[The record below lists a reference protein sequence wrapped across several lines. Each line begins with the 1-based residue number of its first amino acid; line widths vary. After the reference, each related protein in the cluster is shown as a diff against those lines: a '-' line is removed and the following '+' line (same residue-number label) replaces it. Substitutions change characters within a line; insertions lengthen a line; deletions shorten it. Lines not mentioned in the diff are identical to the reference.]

1 MNPAPQR
8 DIVAFLSSSACS
20 VEILVHRVLLSVIF
34 LPFAFLV
41 FPFLTFHIGVSL
53 VNVNLS
59 DDWRQWRHLA
69 AKPEFV
75 FLTDAQEIALATALV
90 LLMVLLSAARYR
102 RSLRQLENPV
112 PGERRYREPKG
123 NRGLALK
130 MRIAILWSRV
140 ALQATPPPEVFW
152 FPNSAVLAQAM
163 TRSGHPEIAVSTG
176 LWERIEDSESIAD
189 LILLHELAH
198 LAYGDPDTFRSLS
211 ALLSAVTRCV
221 MLLLRVL
228 IVTIGFLLVQQA
240 VVSYRANPQQ
250 GFILRQEVAVAGIGL
265 IALSLCPVTAAM
277 LRRYIGLI
285 VSLIEL
291 RADACAA
298 QWAGGLERFVKV
310 LSNHPMVHKSTLTD
324 RARSLFSLDLTHLS
338 ETERLEILSDPSR
351 ILTPKVQYFAFS
363 LVLVLLLPLN
373 GLTPLF
379 EGGVVD
385 LAAVITVAAAL
396 MMALTAMLVLAGR
409 VTNWISPARLLAL
422 SACATGFTA
431 ACQINL
437 YTFVYS
443 LSTSAVE
450 IGLGR
455 PSLSE
460 NGSSLSVANF
470 LSVMGYAFVDIRN
483 QLTNIW
489 SRGWIALSVVITM
502 AAFTGLLVAARNVR
516 GLGGVRSW
524 LPAIASIASGVG
536 VLLDGYDQWRS
547 FVIEDTLFGR
557 VFAGW
562 ASVTHRLPGIR
573 FTLGPCLAL
582 AVVLILRVLGLAGH
596 NIQKARR
603 AVAVE

>member
-1 MNPAPQR
+1 
-8 DIVAFLSSSACS
+8 
-20 VEILVHRVLLSVIF
+20 
-34 LPFAFLV
+34 
-41 FPFLTFHIGVSL
+41 
-53 VNVNLS
+53 
-59 DDWRQWRHLA
+59 
-69 AKPEFV
+69 
-75 FLTDAQEIALATALV
+75 
-90 LLMVLLSAARYR
+90 
-102 RSLRQLENPV
+102 
-112 PGERRYREPKG
+112 
-123 NRGLALK
+123 
-130 MRIAILWSRV
+130 
-140 ALQATPPPEVFW
+140 
-152 FPNSAVLAQAM
+152 
-163 TRSGHPEIAVSTG
+163 
-176 LWERIEDSESIAD
+176 
-189 LILLHELAH
+189 
-198 LAYGDPDTFRSLS
+198 
-211 ALLSAVTRCV
+211 
-221 MLLLRVL
+221 
-228 IVTIGFLLVQQA
+228 
-240 VVSYRANPQQ
+240 
-250 GFILRQEVAVAGIGL
+250 
-265 IALSLCPVTAAM
+265 
-277 LRRYIGLI
+277 
-285 VSLIEL
+285 
-291 RADACAA
+291 
-298 QWAGGLERFVKV
+298 VKV

-596 NIQKARR
+596 NIQKVRR